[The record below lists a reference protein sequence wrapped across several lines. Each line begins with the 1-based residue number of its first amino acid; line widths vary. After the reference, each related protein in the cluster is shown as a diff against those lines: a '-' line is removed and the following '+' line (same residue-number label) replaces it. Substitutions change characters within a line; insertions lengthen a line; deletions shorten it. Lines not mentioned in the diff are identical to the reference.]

1 MKLRIKPNYNIIFKT
16 LFYNELN
23 QRLLKFCITG
33 GLSTILNYAF
43 FIYLYKVLEF
53 HYLLSSISG
62 YIIGLFFGYFLNKN
76 WTFSTKVI
84 EGKRY
89 ISKYITAQLLG
100 LASNQITLL
109 FLVEIMYLNPL
120 FANIL
125 SLGFAAIISFIL
137 IEFIVFYKMKT

>member
-1 MKLRIKPNYNIIFKT
+1 MKFRIKT

-33 GLSTILNYAF
+33 GLSTILNYF
-43 FIYLYKVLEF
+43 LFIYLYKILKV

-62 YIIGLFFGYFLNKN
+62 YIIGLFFGYFFNKN
-76 WTFSTKVI
+76 WTFSKKVI
-84 EGKRY
+84 KGEKY

-100 LASNQITLL
+100 LASNQIALL
-109 FLVEIMYLNPL
+109 LLVEIMYLNPL
-120 FANIL
+120 YANIL